1 MTTIADILKL
11 PRYSDLKLLTNANLV
26 DTHKTIESVEISE
39 TPDIEFYIPAN
50 VLLLTTAMTY
60 ANDQEGLIPLI
71 DSLIRAKT
79 IGLGIKTGRFLG
91 KIKPEIIEYAEK
103 VNFPLFEIPNTYSLG
118 SLMHQL
124 LNKIWGTRYEE
135 ISFALD
141 IQKRFFNLL
150 IQNATNQIVINK
162 LSQIV
167 KTPIILLNPFKEI
180 MDYSKHFNLSSN
192 PAQHYVNEI
201 VQKIEQIPKERDS
214 FIIKN
219 PKGHEIQVSLVP
231 IKVHTYYPHYLVI
244 VNPEQIPY
252 PISSF
257 AIDQAAMVLSFVL
270 FKNEKVS
277 ESQQSIATEYFKEL
291 IDYHSSSNSSI
302 RSFELNVKYGYVLSN
317 YYQVIHVFDEAA
329 LEDTMLNLNQE
340 ERLTLASQWLQKHI
354 QDYFSNGLVLFFG
367 VTKETLILIQ
377 QEVTDLD
384 EKLLDI
390 RNHLYESLNIQL
402 LFSIANPYTDWKR
415 INQSYTEAKLV
426 FDERRSKQQTQ
437 PIIHYKD
444 KGMVQLFHHLEK
456 NDVRFFCENILKDF
470 AYPKEPVL
478 IELRKTLTV
487 YLGSQCE
494 IASAASALFVHRNT
508 VKYRILRC
516 EEILGHSV
524 NSPSHSL
531 NLRLALALSEESY

>member
-1 MTTIADILKL
+1 
-11 PRYSDLKLLTNANLV
+11 
-26 DTHKTIESVEISE
+26 
-39 TPDIEFYIPAN
+39 
-50 VLLLTTAMTY
+50 MTY

-384 EKLLDI
+384 EK
-390 RNHLYESLNIQL
+390 
-402 LFSIANPYTDWKR
+402 
-415 INQSYTEAKLV
+415 
-426 FDERRSKQQTQ
+426 
-437 PIIHYKD
+437 
-444 KGMVQLFHHLEK
+444 
-456 NDVRFFCENILKDF
+456 
-470 AYPKEPVL
+470 
-478 IELRKTLTV
+478 
-487 YLGSQCE
+487 
-494 IASAASALFVHRNT
+494 
-508 VKYRILRC
+508 
-516 EEILGHSV
+516 
-524 NSPSHSL
+524 
-531 NLRLALALSEESY
+531 

>member
-11 PRYSDLKLLTNANLV
+11 PRYSDLKLLTNEHLV

-39 TPDIEFYIPAN
+39 TPDIEFYIPTN

-60 ANDQEGLIPLI
+60 ANDQSGLIPLI

-91 KIKPEIIEYAEK
+91 KINPEIIEYAEK

-231 IKVHTYYPHYLVI
+231 IKVHTYFPHYLVI

-277 ESQQSIATEYFKEL
+277 ESQQSIETEYFKEL
-291 IDYHSSSNSSI
+291 IDYHSSSNSSV
-302 RSFELNVKYGYVLSN
+302 RAFELNAKYGYVLSN
-317 YYQVIHVFDEAA
+317 YYQVVHVFDEAA
-329 LEDTMLNLNQE
+329 LEDTLLNLNQE
-340 ERLTLASQWLQKHI
+340 ERLVLASQWLQKHI
-354 QDYFSNGLVLFFG
+354 SQYFTNGLVIFFS

-377 QEVTDLD
+377 QEVEDLD

-390 RNHLYESLNIQL
+390 RKQLHESLDIEL
-402 LFSIANPYTDWKR
+402 IFSIANPYTDWKR

-426 FDERRSKQQTQ
+426 FDERRSKHQTQ

-478 IELRKTLTV
+478 IELRKTLSV
-487 YLGSQCE
+487 YLGAQCE

>member
-60 ANDQEGLIPLI
+60 ANDQDGLIPLI

-91 KIKPEIIEYAEK
+91 KIKPEVIEYAEK

-231 IKVHTYYPHYLVI
+231 IKVHTYFPHYLVI

-277 ESQQSIATEYFKEL
+277 ESQQSIETEYFKEL
-291 IDYHSSSNSSI
+291 IDYHSSSNAPV
-302 RSFELNVKYGYVLSN
+302 RAFELNVKYGYVLSN
-317 YYQVIHVFDEAA
+317 YYQVVHVFDEAA
-329 LEDTMLNLNQE
+329 LEDSLLNLNQE
-340 ERLTLASQWLQKHI
+340 ERLVLASQWLQKHVSE
-354 QDYFSNGLVLFFG
+354 YFTNGLVIFFS

-377 QEVTDLD
+377 QEVEDLD

-390 RNHLYESLNIQL
+390 RNQLHETLDIQL
-402 LFSIANPYTDWKR
+402 IFSVANPYTDWKR

-426 FDERRSKQQTQ
+426 FDERRSKHQTQ

-478 IELRKTLTV
+478 IELRKTLSV
-487 YLGSQCE
+487 YLGAQCE

>member
-1 MTTIADILKL
+1 MTTIDDIVKL
-11 PRYSDLKLLTNANLV
+11 PRYSDLKLLTNEHLV
-26 DTHKTIESVEISE
+26 DTHKKIESVEISE

-50 VLLLTTAMTY
+50 VLLLTTGMTY
-60 ANDQEGLIPLI
+60 ANDQQGLIPLI

-79 IGLGIKTGRFLG
+79 VGLGIKTGRFLG

-219 PKGHEIQVSLVP
+219 PKGNEIQVSLVP
-231 IKVHTYYPHYLVI
+231 IRVHTYFPHYLVI

-277 ESQQSIATEYFKEL
+277 ESQQSIETEYFKEL
-291 IDYHSSSNSSI
+291 IDYHSNSNLPA
-302 RSFELNVKYGYVLSN
+302 RTFELNVKYGYVLSN
-317 YYQVIHVFDEAA
+317 YYQVVHVFDEAA
-329 LEDTMLNLNQE
+329 MEDTLLNLNHE
-340 ERLTLASQWLQKHI
+340 ERLVLASQWLQKHLSE
-354 QDYFSNGLVLFFG
+354 YFTNGLVIFFS

-377 QEVTDLD
+377 QEVDDLD

-390 RNHLYESLNIQL
+390 RNKLHERLDIQL
-402 LFSIANPYTDWKR
+402 IFSVANPYTDWKR

-478 IELRKTLTV
+478 IELRKTLSV
-487 YLGSQCE
+487 YLGAQCE